1 MRQHSAV
8 NSLIFMHDGSM
19 IVCLGPLPLY
29 IIYIIISIFHNSNIL
44 VSINRINLLL
54 LGSLST
60 CLKIQSKCFAAALRC
75 SGDMKH
81 DPRIVITLYRV
92 PLIFLIR
99 SSTGMHHAFAPGIH
113 VRGPNSFRKIFSGF
127 CVCICAPEIHPPA
140 HPPTC
145 PPTHP
150 PSRPSVQPAT
160 HLWTNERTHERTA
173 RWTNGRKGEWP
184 ASQPAGQL
192 ADRPDKQTNARTD
205 GRTEGQTDRKTDER
219 TEV

>member
-99 SSTGMHHAFAPGIH
+99 SSTGLHHPFAPGIH
-113 VRGPNSFRKIFSGF
+113 VRGPNPFRKIFSGF

-140 HPPTC
+140 HSPTC

-150 PSRPSVQPAT
+150 PAHPSNQPPISGR
-160 HLWTNERTHERTA
+160 TNEPTATLASPSTSNTNHPKKQRSVHES
-173 RWTNGRKGEWP
+173 RKLQANTP
-184 ASQPAGQL
+184 QQSIPF
-192 ADRPDKQTNARTD
+192 
-205 GRTEGQTDRKTDER
+205 
-219 TEV
+219 

>member
-8 NSLIFMHDGSM
+8 NSLIFMHVRSR

-29 IIYIIISIFHNSNIL
+29 IIYIIILIFHYSNNL

-54 LGSLST
+54 LGSFLT
-60 CLKIQSKCFAAALRC
+60 CLKIQSKWFAAALRC

-99 SSTGMHHAFAPGIH
+99 SSTGMHHPFAPGIH

-127 CVCICAPEIHPPA
+127 CVCICAPEEYWQYRSMKNVLQISADTCPVLPTTDTTVSEKYRNSYLIHYLTIQPQVSTISPA
-140 HPPTC
+140 HQYF
-145 PPTHP
+145 H
-150 PSRPSVQPAT
+150 R
-160 HLWTNERTHERTA
+160 R
-173 RWTNGRKGEWP
+173 
-184 ASQPAGQL
+184 GQY
-192 ADRPDKQTNARTD
+192 
-205 GRTEGQTDRKTDER
+205 
-219 TEV
+219 